1 MTVRI
6 KDLQIP
12 HGHATSAHMF
22 RRRTLLLAAAACLP
36 LSLPVI
42 AAPGAKLS
50 PQDQADAA
58 RIEAYLNSVKS
69 LKARFSQVAGDG
81 GVSQGNRLA

>member
-1 MTVRI
+1 M
-6 KDLQIP
+6 
-12 HGHATSAHMF
+12 
-22 RRRTLLLAAAACLP
+22 
-36 LSLPVI
+36 

-69 LKARFSQVAGDG
+69 LKARFSPEMAASPRAPPGLSVLAVCGF
-81 GVSQGNRLA
+81 NTIRRLRLC